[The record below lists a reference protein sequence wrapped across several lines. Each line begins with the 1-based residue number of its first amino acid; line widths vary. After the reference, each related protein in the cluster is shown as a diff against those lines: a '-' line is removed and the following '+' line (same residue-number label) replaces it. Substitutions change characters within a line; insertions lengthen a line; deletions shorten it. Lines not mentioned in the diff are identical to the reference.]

1 MKYISIEFMKYLII
15 LLLIST
21 PAFASIDWTAPS
33 NNDGYYDRQAEQ
45 QQNNTWQPPQY
56 VPVPD
61 LPSYNDRNDRND
73 SVGQQIYDCAQTSSC
88 QGQFSRQMNNNGM

>member
-1 MKYISIEFMKYLII
+1 MKYLII
-15 LLLIST
+15 MLLIST
-21 PAFASIDWTAPS
+21 PAFADIDWTAPS

-61 LPSYNDRNDRND
+61 LPSYNDRNE

-88 QGQFSRQMNNNGM
+88 QGQFSRSYSGGGL